1 MGVKDGFAPIMKP
14 GAYSNEARF
23 LEPTDENTLT
33 WGGSD
38 TLVAPA
44 GTAEVVF
51 TTQQLIHVGRKRP
64 TTFSVAVTLLLMG
77 GNWTGE
83 GPLLLQVVYTIG
95 VGQVKTP
102 FVRNLPVAT
111 PSNGL
116 AAINDVFELP
126 CTAMQVRAQLVTS
139 ALINAGAHSAL
150 VTALAAP
157 VYA

>member
-33 WGGSD
+33 WGGSE

-44 GTAEVVF
+44 GTGEVLF
-51 TTQQLIHVGRKRP
+51 TSQQLIHVGRKRP
-64 TTFSVAVTLLLMG
+64 TTFAVAITLFLMG
-77 GNWTGE
+77 QSWAGE
-83 GPLLLQVVYTIG
+83 GPLLLRVVYTVG
-95 VGQVKTP
+95 VGQVKTD

-111 PSNGL
+111 PAPGL
-116 AAINDVFELP
+116 AAINDVFQLP
-126 CTAMQVRAQLVTS
+126 CTAMQVRVQLVTS
-139 ALINAGAHSAL
+139 ALINVGAHAAL